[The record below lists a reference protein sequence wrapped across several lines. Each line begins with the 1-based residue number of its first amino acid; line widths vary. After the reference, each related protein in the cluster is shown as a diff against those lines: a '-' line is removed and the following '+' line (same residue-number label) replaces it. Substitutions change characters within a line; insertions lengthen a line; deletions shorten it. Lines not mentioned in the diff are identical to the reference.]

1 MRKTVIVDLDG
12 TLFNTNTFVH
22 YIIFVGKCALKKL
35 DILTVCSLFLFV
47 TLRKVRIISTH
58 ELMKYYV
65 LKCSLKYAQPEKMQK
80 LVDKLIKFEN
90 TTVVELMNNYRL
102 KGYSMM
108 LSTAAPVAYAQIV
121 ASRYGFDCF
130 CASEMP
136 SLKDWKENVNEQK
149 KENTMNVLKKTNG
162 ELSVLLTDHYD
173 DIPLLSIPKEE
184 NYLVNPKPKTEQKL
198 KEKNI
203 TYRLL

>member
-1 MRKTVIVDLDG
+1 MRKTVVVDLDG

-35 DILTVCSLFLFV
+35 DILTACSLFLFV

-58 ELMKYYV
+58 ERMKYYV
-65 LKCSLKYAQPEKMQK
+65 LKCSLKYAQSEIMQK
-80 LVDKLIKFEN
+80 LVDILVKFEN

-102 KGYSMM
+102 KGYSIM

-136 SLKDWKENVNEQK
+136 STKDWKENVNEHK
-149 KENTMNVLKKTNG
+149 KDNTMNVLKKTDR

-173 DIPLLSIPKEE
+173 DLPLLSMPKEE
-184 NYLVNPKPKTEQKL
+184 NYLVNPTTKTERIL
-198 KEKNI
+198 KENDI
-203 TYRLL
+203 IYRLL